1 MYETYNRIRAYLF
14 RLLDSK
20 FGTKTERMRYFS
32 SFISGYDFDS
42 LLDIG
47 CGMGL
52 LFDNMSSSGDAKL
65 LVGVDLMKTRKGRYQ
80 HVVAS
85 ATALPL
91 IDGAFSLVTAYSLV
105 EHISEEE
112 REPFYREAKRVTKNH
127 GTFLIQLPNRYFI
140 IESHTYMPFFGFL
153 PSKLHSFAYRGE
165 YVAVPSI
172 KTVLGSL
179 EENGFEVCNI
189 ERYEGQFLPFSRFF
203 RSIGLFY
210 LFPMGY
216 IIYARVRKTK
226 DDRNI
231 RLMTF
236 QH

>member
-1 MYETYNRIRAYLF
+1 MYRTYNRIRAYLF

-32 SFISGYDFDS
+32 SFISRYDFDS

-52 LFDNMSSSGDAKL
+52 LFDNISSSGGAKL
-65 LVGVDLMKTRKGRYQ
+65 LVGVDLMKARKGRYQ

-91 IDGAFSLVTAYSLV
+91 IGSAFSLVTAYSLV
-105 EHISEEE
+105 EHIPEEE
-112 REPFYREAKRVTKNH
+112 REHFCREVKRVTENR

-172 KTVLGSL
+172 KTVLNLL
-179 EENGFEVCNI
+179 EENGFEVYDVQ
-189 ERYEGQFLPFSRFF
+189 RYEGRFLPFRRFF
-203 RSIGLFY
+203 RRIGLFY

-216 IIYARVRKTK
+216 IVYARVRKMK
-226 DDRNI
+226 DDRSI